1 MQLLPKHILSRH
13 HEVPSYKHGRDCID
27 DDSGYCSSAETY
39 KSFLA
44 THPGMSDCT
53 LSSKSIY
60 AQCIDRH
67 VLCIN
72 RHEKSEASVSA
83 VCVCACVREFMGEH
97 ECACVDG

>member
-67 VLCIN
+67 
-72 RHEKSEASVSA
+72 EKSEASVSA
-83 VCVCACVREFMGEH
+83 VCVCACGREFMGEH